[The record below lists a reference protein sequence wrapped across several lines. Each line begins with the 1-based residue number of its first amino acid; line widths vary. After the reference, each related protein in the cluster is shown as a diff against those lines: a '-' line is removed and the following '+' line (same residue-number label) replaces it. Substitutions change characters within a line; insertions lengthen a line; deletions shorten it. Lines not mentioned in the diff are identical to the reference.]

1 MTNCTNTVPQCMTR
15 VTNLQDCDCVN
26 ARIDAA
32 YVTATM
38 DNMIA
43 IETQFWSIVDREGL
57 SGLPSD
63 MWEAIEI
70 MARHYRNGT
79 AAANG

>member
-1 MTNCTNTVPQCMTR
+1 MTNCTKAVPNCMTR
-15 VTNLQDCDCVN
+15 VNNPQDCDCVN

-43 IETQFWSIVDREGL
+43 IETQFWSIVDRDGPA
-57 SGLPSD
+57 GLPSD

-70 MARHYRNGT
+70 MAAHWTRNRNG
-79 AAANG
+79 